1 MPRACADALHNTV
14 KKLEPPDTHHL
25 KAAVGWL
32 ELGNHAEAGEEIAR
46 VSAANLDHP
55 DVLEVRWAICAEGN
69 SWDAA
74 AEVAESLV
82 AVAPERASGW
92 VHRAYAARRAR
103 CGSLAQAE
111 NLLLEALDKFPKES
125 VIPYNLACY
134 AAQLGRLDDAWDW
147 LHKAMEVE
155 GDVKAIKQRALGDT
169 DLKPLWERIR
179 EL

>member
-1 MPRACADALHNTV
+1 VDNV
-14 KKLEPPDTHHL
+14 VNKIEPPDIHHL

-32 ELGNHAEAGEEIAR
+32 ELGNHVEAGEEIAR
-46 VSAANLDHP
+46 ISAANLNHP

-74 AEVAESLV
+74 AEVAQTLV
-82 AVAPERASGW
+82 GVAPDRAKGW
-92 VHRAYAARRAR
+92 VHRAYAARRAVK
-103 CGSLAQAE
+103 GSLAQAE
-111 NLLLEALDKFPKES
+111 KLLIEALHKFPKES

-134 AAQLGRLDDAWDW
+134 AAQSGRLDEAWDW

-155 GDVKAIKQRALGDT
+155 GDVKTIKTRALSDT

>member
-1 MPRACADALHNTV
+1 M

-32 ELGNHAEAGEEIAR
+32 ELGNHTEAGEEIAR
-46 VSAANLDHP
+46 ISPTNLKHP
-55 DVLEVRWAICAEGN
+55 DVLEVRWAVCAAGN

-74 AEVAESLV
+74 EEVAQSLV
-82 AVAPERASGW
+82 AIAPERASGW
-92 VHRAYAARRAR
+92 VHRAYATRRAVN
-103 CGSLAQAE
+103 GGLALAE
-111 NLLLEALDKFPKES
+111 KLLIEAMQKFPKES

-134 AAQLGRLDDAWDW
+134 AAQAGRLDTAWDW

-155 GDVKAIKQRALGDT
+155 GDVKLIKQRALADT

>member
-1 MPRACADALHNTV
+1 M

-32 ELGNHAEAGEEIAR
+32 ELGNHTEAGEEIAR
-46 VSAANLDHP
+46 VSAANLNHP

-74 AEVAESLV
+74 AEVADTLV

-92 VHRAYAARRAR
+92 VHRAYATRRAR
-103 CGSLAQAE
+103 TGGLAQAE
-111 NLLLEALDKFPKES
+111 KLLIEALIKFPKES
-125 VIPYNLACY
+125 LIPYNLACY
-134 AAQLGRLDDAWDW
+134 AAQLGRPDDAWDW

-155 GDVKAIKQRALGDT
+155 GDVKTIKHRALGDT

>member
-1 MPRACADALHNTV
+1 MPDPA

-32 ELGNHAEAGEEIAR
+32 ELGNHSEAGEEIAR
-46 VSAANLDHP
+46 VSAANLNHP
-55 DVLEVRWAICAEGN
+55 DVLEVRWAICAQGN

-74 AEVAESLV
+74 TEVAEALV

-92 VHRAYAARRAR
+92 VHRAYAVRRAVK
-103 CGSLAQAE
+103 GSLAHAE
-111 NLLLEALDKFPKES
+111 KLLFDALQKFPKES

-134 AAQLGRLDDAWDW
+134 AAQRGSLDEAWDW

-155 GDVKAIKQRALGDT
+155 GDVKTIKRRALSDT